1 VIGRSFQ
8 LGDEGRG
15 RVVLIANSL
24 WRRSFGSD
32 PHVTERVVS
41 LSGEPATI
49 LGVLP
54 DWFRFPAAGELR
66 EGFGFSLNPL
76 VWTLD
81 VLTPEQRRNRG
92 GKSLALIG
100 RLKRGVTAA
109 DAQSDLAKIAA
120 DIARDFP
127 STNTGW
133 TVRVMTLREQLVGS
147 LRPAL
152 VALLTAVGVVLLI
165 ACANVANL
173 LLVRTTARR
182 REISV
187 RYALGAPRSA
197 LVWES
202 LAESLLLAAAGGLAG
217 LGIAWWMLR
226 ALLTMAPA
234 SLPSAARAG
243 LDWHVLLFTL
253 VL

>member
-54 DWFRFPAAGELR
+54 DWFRFPAAGELPQ
-66 EGFGFSLNPL
+66 GFGFSLNP
-76 VWTLD
+76 VIWTLD

-109 DAQSDLAKIAA
+109 DAQAALAKIAA

-127 STNTGW
+127 ATNAGW
-133 TVRVMTLREQLVGS
+133 TVRVITLREQLVGPP
-147 LRPAL
+147 RPAL
-152 VALLTAVGVVLLI
+152 FPFPTAGGVVLL
-165 ACANVANL
+165 
-173 LLVRTTARR
+173 
-182 REISV
+182 
-187 RYALGAPRSA
+187 P
-197 LVWES
+197 
-202 LAESLLLAAAGGLAG
+202 
-217 LGIAWWMLR
+217 
-226 ALLTMAPA
+226 
-234 SLPSAARAG
+234 
-243 LDWHVLLFTL
+243 
-253 VL
+253 